1 MKYKKGKGF
10 PFKKERN
17 LPEEEQQ
24 RITDRQNDEFLKS
37 QKEEQ
42 VVPEDKWRPTPITPM
57 GPQNQPGQQT
67 TQPKRR
73 ESHPAGTGLSNLRG
87 SNLRRENKP
96 LSERQQKREERYRKE
111 EKENPEKYKKK

>member
-10 PFKKERN
+10 TFKKERN

-96 LSERQQKREERYRKE
+96 LSDKKLKREEKWWDKSNRRKR
-111 EKENPEKYKKK
+111 K